1 MAEKNYPD
9 TDEGTDE
16 FLKDALDEILGPVPP
31 KGEYDTPGPFERL
44 NYGELIKWHGNEAL
58 ICIARTDEAEREELV
73 GLLNKGTHCDALM
86 RVVYELLRY
95 PEDKPPFDAAHTAFE
110 AVMGREWD
118 DEMDGE

>member
-1 MAEKNYPD
+1 MS
-9 TDEGTDE
+9 T
-16 FLKDALDEILGPVPP
+16 
-31 KGEYDTPGPFERL
+31 GEYDTPGPYR
-44 NYGELIKWHGNEAL
+44 NEGRA
-58 ICIARTDEAEREELV
+58 IFSAGCDFAQGSISARMDQAEQDEFV